1 MKNYTKST
9 GILIVL
15 MWISLSVVS
24 LQNLS
29 AQDIEKH
36 TVRLSADYFKLMDQE
51 VYFDIKATSKIDRK
65 TLSLPDLKI
74 HVFNEYDDESVEMG
88 SVVTDMDGKCRF
100 TLKSLDQLK
109 PDSTFTYT
117 MRFTYEGND
126 TLKRASKSVSFKDAI
141 IKVTA
146 FTKDSI
152 NYISASLSDARSDS
166 LLADQYLNV
175 QVQRMFRP
183 LKLGED
189 FYTTDEEGSITVP
202 VEKGIPGL
210 DGAITLEVVL
220 KDNDDYGTVKA
231 TVNTPFGVPFI
242 EESTFDE
249 RTMWSPRSKTP
260 LFLLIFPNLVNLIM
274 WCIIG
279 YLIFNLFKIAGA
291 KQKEG

>member
-1 MKNYTKST
+1 MKKYTKSY
-9 GILIVL
+9 GIPIVL
-15 MWISLSVVS
+15 IWIALSVVS
-24 LQNLS
+24 LQNLR
-29 AQDIEKH
+29 AQDTEKH
-36 TVRLSADYFKLMDQE
+36 TVRLSADYFKIMNQE

-65 TLSLPDLKI
+65 TLSLPNLNI
-74 HVFNEYDDESVEMG
+74 HIFNEYDDESVDMG
-88 SVVTDMDGKCRF
+88 SVTTDMDGKGRF

-117 MRFTYEGND
+117 MRFTYAGND

-152 NYISASLSDARSDS
+152 NYISATLSDARSDS
-166 LLADQYLNV
+166 LMADQYLNV

-189 FYTTDEEGSITVP
+189 FYTTDEEGSIIVP

-231 TVNTPFGVPFI
+231 TVNTSFGVPFV

-260 LFLLIFPNLVNLIM
+260 LFLLIFPNLVNLAM

-279 YLIFNLFKIAGA
+279 YLIFNLFKIARS